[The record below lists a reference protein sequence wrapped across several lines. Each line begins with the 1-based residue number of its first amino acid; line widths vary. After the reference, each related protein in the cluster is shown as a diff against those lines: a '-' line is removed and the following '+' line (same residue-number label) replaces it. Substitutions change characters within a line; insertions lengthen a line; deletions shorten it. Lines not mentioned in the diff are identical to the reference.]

1 MPHTHSQAA
10 AHSLWVQL
18 HFFFGHQSSTRASL
32 KACHMSARVNE
43 CIHMAH
49 LSHAASTTTSIYVCV
64 CVCAFPVACKSCK
77 VSVNNYFNNLWI
89 FSAQHVCLSLCV
101 CVFVRVCKFYS
112 ARKCAGV
119 TLFML
124 LTYKLLLRD
133 MILLYFVSRSAHYKR
148 QNDNRLSHTHCTHQH
163 TPYTHEH
170 TPIPTPKHTHTH
182 QRIHARAHTDNARKE
197 ATLALQLQAI
207 HASSICVADQIL
219 QIHILNIY
227 HTCIQWVIGQL

>member
-1 MPHTHSQAA
+1 
-10 AHSLWVQL
+10 
-18 HFFFGHQSSTRASL
+18 
-32 KACHMSARVNE
+32 MSV
-43 CIHMAH
+43 
-49 LSHAASTTTSIYVCV
+49 
-64 CVCAFPVACKSCK
+64 
-77 VSVNNYFNNLWI
+77 
-89 FSAQHVCLSLCV
+89 SLCV
-101 CVFVRVCKFYS
+101 CMCVFVRVCKFYS

-163 TPYTHEH
+163 TPHTHQYTQTHIL
-170 TPIPTPKHTHTH
+170 TDLNTHTH
-182 QRIHARAHTDNARKE
+182 QRIHARALTDNARKE
-197 ATLALQLQAI
+197 ATLALQLKAI

-227 HTCIQWVIGQL
+227 HTCIQ